1 MSQGAATEPSVVKML
16 SHRYGA
22 ALKHPQY
29 RRFWVSATV
38 AGAGVWGLIVARAAL
53 AFRVSDE
60 SAAAVGLVTFAAM
73 IPFVL
78 VPPFSGIL
86 ADKFDRRY
94 LVAGAHAT
102 NVFFA
107 LALAW
112 LFFYGDVALWH
123 LVTISLLSGIAR
135 GIQLPASS
143 ALVPNLVPREDLLNA
158 IALNNISLQGSRLI
172 GGLVG
177 TTVLGASWGIGAA
190 FLIAVG
196 MYILATL
203 AVLSITTPST
213 GEVPKGASVWEVVTA
228 GVVYAYRNPPVGSML
243 VFLALHCGFTMAFE
257 SVYPTHATQ
266 ALGRDATAF
275 SLIIAFFGGGA
286 VLGVVTIA
294 GIREDR
300 AKGRALLTAA
310 IGSSLSVLLMAFAT
324 NITLGL
330 AAAFVMGMF
339 QAPFM
344 SLSNAF
350 IQAVV
355 PDAIRGRVSS
365 LFTMSALSLM
375 ALANL
380 GYGWLTDLYSSASV
394 LAVPAGA
401 FFAVVLIAL
410 LLVGPLRTI
419 FLQGFSAVVPEPSG
433 APAPAPSGGSK

>member
-1 MSQGAATEPSVVKML
+1 
-16 SHRYGA
+16 
-22 ALKHPQY
+22 
-29 RRFWVSATV
+29 
-38 AGAGVWGLIVARAAL
+38 
-53 AFRVSDE
+53 
-60 SAAAVGLVTFAAM
+60 
-73 IPFVL
+73 
-78 VPPFSGIL
+78 
-86 ADKFDRRY
+86 
-94 LVAGAHAT
+94 
-102 NVFFA
+102 
-107 LALAW
+107 
-112 LFFYGDVALWH
+112 
-123 LVTISLLSGIAR
+123 
-135 GIQLPASS
+135 
-143 ALVPNLVPREDLLNA
+143 
-158 IALNNISLQGSRLI
+158 
-172 GGLVG
+172 
-177 TTVLGASWGIGAA
+177 
-190 FLIAVG
+190 
-196 MYILATL
+196 
-203 AVLSITTPST
+203 
-213 GEVPKGASVWEVVTA
+213 
-228 GVVYAYRNPPVGSML
+228 
-243 VFLALHCGFTMAFE
+243 
-257 SVYPTHATQ
+257 
-266 ALGRDATAF
+266 
-275 SLIIAFFGGGA
+275 